1 MEGEIKTARI
11 EQKSTFF
18 ISLIFFLNSGYKETK
33 NTNFWK
39 GIAWKF
45 FWSSVDNF
53 SNKLKTAFK
62 KIGALIRSMKF
73 LSPEVSRYCYKSTI
87 QPWLEY
93 CYHVWASEPSFYLE
107 MLDKLQKQIW
117 TFSWTLGLLSKC
129 SQLKSLLLVLL

>member
-1 MEGEIKTARI
+1 MNKN
-11 EQKSTFF
+11 QLFLF
-18 ISLIFFLNSGYKETK
+18 LWFFFLNSGYKETK

-62 KIGALIRSMKF
+62 KNGALIRSMKF